1 MLFKDIKIGD
11 TLYFYDRTSIELS
24 TKKVAKVSAP
34 YLDNNVM
41 VGMVVDVSV
50 GEKRYK
56 FRESAE
62 VGFDGDIVIS
72 PNKDQ
77 ILREADCRVANN
89 EAVIA
94 SVPQLEAEMPRL
106 RNVINILAPERKAQ
120 KMQEERMAK
129 MEQSIDSLKEMFEEF
144 INNNSTPK
152 PNGSK

>member
-129 MEQSIDSLKEMFEEF
+129 MEQSIDSLKEMFEVF

>member
-62 VGFDGDIVIS
+62 VGFDGDCLT
-72 PNKDQ
+72 PCQRRRDN
-77 ILREADCRVANN
+77 R
-89 EAVIA
+89 
-94 SVPQLEAEMPRL
+94 AEMAAGHTFLKGVGTWRGYRASWQVQPL
-106 RNVINILAPERKAQ
+106 GVVHGHEHDAQ
-120 KMQEERMAK
+120 RPLSFPSEVGRGESRHGRP
-129 MEQSIDSLKEMFEEF
+129 DVL
-144 INNNSTPK
+144 
-152 PNGSK
+152 

>member
-1 MLFKDIKIGD
+1 MLFKDIKTGD

-24 TKKVAKVSAP
+24 TKKVTKVSAP

-129 MEQSIDSLKEMFEEF
+129 MEQSIDSLKEMFEVF

>member
-41 VGMVVDVSV
+41 VGMVVDVAV

-129 MEQSIDSLKEMFEEF
+129 MEQSIDSLKEMFEVF
-144 INNNSTPK
+144 INNSTPK